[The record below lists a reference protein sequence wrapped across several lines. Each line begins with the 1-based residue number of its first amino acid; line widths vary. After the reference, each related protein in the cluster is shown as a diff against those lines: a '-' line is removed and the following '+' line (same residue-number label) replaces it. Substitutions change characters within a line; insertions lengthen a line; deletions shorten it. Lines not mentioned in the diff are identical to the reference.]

1 MASPKSVDKTHLSRK
16 NLALDELY
24 QRKLNR
30 SVRHVIETRP
40 PTLKS
45 NRFTSG
51 FGSPTGQTFF
61 GTLETRDGSALERR
75 NGATLVWCRKSCRI
89 VFLFR
94 CIFHPPCLPSF
105 SCRCPPEFVL
115 LFREFGGSLC
125 VRDSHGRMATGEHAE
140 CRQVPKSAHGNP
152 EMKWSRGIIPQT

>member
-16 NLALDELY
+16 ILALDELY

-51 FGSPTGQTFF
+51 LGSPTGQTFF

-94 CIFHPPCLPSF
+94 CIFHLLQVLFLAFLPSLADVRPSSCF
-105 SCRCPPEFVL
+105 SFASSAAASASATATAGWPQVSMQNAAKFQKA
-115 LFREFGGSLC
+115 
-125 VRDSHGRMATGEHAE
+125 RMATL
-140 CRQVPKSAHGNP
+140 K
-152 EMKWSRGIIPQT
+152 